1 MSMLK
6 KSKKILFCVWTILII
21 SNFPA
26 LFIYFKNAGEAGIT
40 EIIRPLFI
48 FSAIGILCFL
58 ISLLFIKDVSRAT
71 LIAIIFIVSLS
82 NFRAIEA
89 FFETIFRSMR
99 YWHVLPV
106 MIVLI
111 IFISMLI
118 IKIMPKDLGEILVT
132 MLGVV
137 MSVLIL
143 INAFIAIP
151 DIRKYSQNHKVNLS
165 ADTSN
170 DSIAVDDN
178 LPNVYLLIFDE
189 YAGFEQIEKYY
200 GYDNN
205 ELKTFLIENNFNIS
219 KNSHNEWY
227 ETSVCIT
234 NLMNLDYVVSPQ
246 ITSAEAENIRK
257 NGRLFLFMQELGYNV
272 QVVEKGDFLGQY
284 SPTRNEANTNAGTIN
299 GETLEDLLLKRTVI
313 YPFLQGYSNAS
324 VVDIVNLCEYMAD
337 SDHVP
342 QKPTFTIFYVC
353 FPHQPFLVDENGNR
367 LPYNACYNWEN
378 DEYYLGQYKYS
389 TKLMMKILK
398 NLVNNDPD
406 SVIFLQSDHGARAS
420 GSEQFLVKFS
430 ENDMTEILN
439 VVYCQGRKIE
449 NIDGKSAVNTMRIVL
464 DELFNMDL
472 GEVQMPQYII
482 GE

>member
-1 MSMLK
+1 MNSLK
-6 KSKKILFCVWTILII
+6 RVKKILFSVWTILVI

-26 LFIYFKNAGEAGIT
+26 LFMYFKNAGEAGVT

-48 FSAIGILCFL
+48 FSAMGIFVLL
-58 ISLLFIKDVSRAT
+58 ISFLFIKDISKAT
-71 LIAIIFIVSLS
+71 LTAIMLIVSLS
-82 NFRAIEA
+82 NFRPIEA
-89 FFETIFRSMR
+89 FFEIVFRSMR

-118 IKIMPKDLGEILVT
+118 IKIMPKDLREILIM

-137 MSVLIL
+137 ITVLIV

-151 DIRKYSQNHKVNLS
+151 DIRKYVQNHKVNLS
-165 ADTSN
+165 SDTSK

-189 YAGFEQIEKYY
+189 YAGFEQMEKYY
-200 GYDNN
+200 GYDNA
-205 ELKTFLIENNFNIS
+205 ELKNFLSENNFNVS

-227 ETSVCIT
+227 ATAVCIS
-234 NLMNLDYVVSPQ
+234 NLVNLDYVVSPGM
-246 ITSAEAENIRK
+246 AEADAESIRK
-257 NGRLFLFMQELGYNV
+257 NGRLFFLMQELGYNV
-272 QVVEKGDFLGQY
+272 QVVEIGDFFGQY
-284 SPTRNEANTNAGTIN
+284 SPTRNASNTNAGTIN
-299 GETLEDLLLKRTVI
+299 GETLEDLLFKRTVI

-324 VVDIVNLCEYMAD
+324 VADIVNLCEYMAD
-337 SDHVP
+337 SDNIP
-342 QKPTFTIFYVC
+342 QNPTFTIFYVC
-353 FPHQPFLVDENGNR
+353 FPHQPFLADENGNR
-367 LPYNACYNWEN
+367 LPYNACFNWEN

-389 TKLMMKILK
+389 TKLMIKILE
-398 NLVNNDPD
+398 NLVDNDPD
-406 SVIFLQSDHGARAS
+406 SIIFVQSDHGARAY

-439 VVYCQGRKIE
+439 VVYCQGKKIE
-449 NIDGKSAVNTMRIVL
+449 NIEGKSGVNMVRIVL
-464 DELFNMDL
+464 DEFFDL
-472 GEVQMPQYII
+472 GLGEIEIPQYII